1 MENNDPFIVRVGTF
15 FTLMGVG
22 AFALFVISDIAKDV
36 DFDYLFIAMLLIGIG
51 WMMRRSKAPPPPS
64 GRFSGVRGFLGKNKK
79 GKNVKTSPSSAEEEA
94 GE

>member
-15 FTLMGVG
+15 FLVMGMGV
-22 AFALFVISDIAKDV
+22 FVLFVVSDLAKDV

-51 WMMRRSKAPPPPS
+51 WMMRRRKSPPPSS
-64 GRFSGVRGFLGKNKK
+64 GRFSGVRGFFGKNKK
-79 GKNVKTSPSSAEEEA
+79 GKDVKTSPSSEEEA